1 MRLTLDWSPS
11 RFPVH
16 CCLFDRECLRMY
28 RDYYA
33 PLRLYLHFLKDKD
46 GHVVWVDLWGSR
58 RHDRW
63 LTELLAKAPMEDQP
77 RLLPID

>member
-1 MRLTLDWSPS
+1 
-11 RFPVH
+11 
-16 CCLFDRECLRMY
+16 MY